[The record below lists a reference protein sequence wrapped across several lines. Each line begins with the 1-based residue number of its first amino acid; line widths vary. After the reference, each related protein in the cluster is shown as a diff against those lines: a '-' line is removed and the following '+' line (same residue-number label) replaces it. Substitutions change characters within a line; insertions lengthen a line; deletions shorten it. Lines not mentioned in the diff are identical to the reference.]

1 MIIGRTWFNFL
12 KKWTHRIDVT
22 RRPNIDQACESAS
35 KNILQRDSIFLTTRP
50 FPLLIEIQLKFQG
63 GLFGLLKLVDVEAKM
78 SQMLPK
84 KRITDTFI
92 LGITVNIGVSIMDS
106 AQFDK
111 DRKAWWFGVSFG
123 VTVA

>member
-1 MIIGRTWFNFL
+1 
-12 KKWTHRIDVT
+12 
-22 RRPNIDQACESAS
+22 
-35 KNILQRDSIFLTTRP
+35 
-50 FPLLIEIQLKFQG
+50 LIEIQLKFQG

-111 DRKAWWFGVSFG
+111 DRKA
-123 VTVA
+123 